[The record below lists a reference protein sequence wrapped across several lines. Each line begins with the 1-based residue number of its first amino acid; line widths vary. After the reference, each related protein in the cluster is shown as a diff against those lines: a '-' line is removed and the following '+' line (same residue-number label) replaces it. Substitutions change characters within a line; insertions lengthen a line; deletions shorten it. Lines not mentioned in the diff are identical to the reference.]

1 MKANSTQCSQA
12 SVPLIER
19 TFLYKVKRKEEDSDQ
34 KTFAQKER
42 LGTQIVTVFTLID
55 SPQKNDVL
63 VFDNF
68 TVQ

>member
-19 TFLYKVKRKEEDSDQ
+19 TFLYKVKRKEEDRDQ
-34 KTFAQKER
+34 KTAVCLER
-42 LGTQIVTVFTLID
+42 ETQIVTVFTLID
-55 SPQKNDVL
+55 FPQKNDVF

>member
-1 MKANSTQCSQA
+1 MKAKCSANRAHLSLQ
-12 SVPLIER
+12 S
-19 TFLYKVKRKEEDSDQ
+19 KKKRRQ
-34 KTFAQKER
+34 QFAQKER